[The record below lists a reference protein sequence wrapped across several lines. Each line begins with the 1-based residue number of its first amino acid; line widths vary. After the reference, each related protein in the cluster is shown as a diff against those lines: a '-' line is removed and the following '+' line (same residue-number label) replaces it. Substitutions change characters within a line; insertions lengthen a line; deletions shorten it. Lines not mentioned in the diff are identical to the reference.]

1 MTTFLTILLV
11 TFTDGSTY
19 ERPYSSSRECSDAI
33 ARVEA
38 LANENDLPI
47 EMVQCVPTGIL
58 TKSPVPM
65 RRPEGGEG

>member
-19 ERPYSSSRECSDAI
+19 ERPYPNSQECGDAI

-38 LANENDLPI
+38 LASENDLPI
-47 EMVQCVPTGIL
+47 EMVQCIPTGTL

-65 RRPEGGEG
+65 RRPEGDNG